1 MFSLGSKSSE
11 SQPHLLIT
19 PRIVTVNYSCFH
31 MVNVSY
37 MYMYNTAQ
45 SSSKKSFFHFPHVIK
60 CCSNATIF
68 FTSSCSL
75 TVSTGMSEFSC
86 LVNRIHTQRTK
97 FHTDFPQF
105 TKHTTYMYL
114 PYHPTTIASSFQ
126 APTQLYNQGLLIV
139 GTISEHSR
147 D

>member
-45 SSSKKSFFHFPHVIK
+45 CSSKRSFFPFPHVIK
-60 CCSNATIF
+60 CCSNTTIF

-97 FHTDFPQF
+97 FHTDFPFRVFVSLHSTQNIPPTLSSHNNSQF
-105 TKHTTYMYL
+105 L
-114 PYHPTTIASSFQ
+114 PGS
-126 APTQLYNQGLLIV
+126 
-139 GTISEHSR
+139 HSTL
-147 D
+147 